1 MTRSGRDALRARAR
15 LRGLLLILAPD
26 GRCAVCKRK
35 RPLEVDHVD
44 GCTWSRRSLN
54 RWARV
59 NRYVR
64 EFRSGVRLRALC
76 RSCNGSDGAKKQAQ
90 RKLADVVLFHER
102 PESIAYEV
110 ETHKVAGMFGL
121 DETGRYS
128 RELKAD

>member
-1 MTRSGRDALRARAR
+1 MTRSGRDAVRARAR

-26 GRCAVCKRK
+26 GRCATCKRK

-76 RSCNGSDGAKKQAQ
+76 RSCNASDGAKKQAAKRLSDLVQ
-90 RKLADVVLFHER
+90 VSYR
-102 PESIAYEV
+102 PEPVPSDV
-110 ETHKVAGMFGL
+110 ESFHATFYGERDGDFL
-121 DETGRYS
+121 YPPR
-128 RELKAD
+128 